1 MSYAHLFFPENDLA
15 LASDL
20 SNYTPPRM
28 ARATHAA
35 GETLPMWYGRPG
47 DVFICNGV
55 NNSWFNAMSE
65 AFALRTDVFPHRP
78 EEYTPRPWGWSKAT
92 RRRLIAE
99 GFSVDRLPDDAAL
112 DAIRS
117 LSHRRSSVIIA
128 DALAAFLPDFRFTPP
143 AVEAFPVD
151 EALTVIDAFGGD
163 CVIKSPWSNAG
174 RGIAFTRGFSE
185 NALAQRISD
194 IINAYNSV
202 LIERAFDN
210 ICDFAMLFESTDSG
224 DVRYVGLSLF
234 ETDKRGAYMRNIV
247 ANDIILADKI
257 AEFLPENILRP
268 VADSLCAIL
277 SDYIGGKYRGPLGI
291 DMLVARTN
299 AGNILN
305 PCVELNL
312 RNTMG
317 HVAHA
322 LAENVLA
329 ADKTAVFACT
339 VNPDYKSPLIT
350 DPLADAIIV
359 GNRLA
364 GGSFCLNPPTS
375 PFLFTLSV
383 S

>member
-78 EEYTPRPWGWSKAT
+78 EEYTPRPWGWSKAS

-112 DAIRS
+112 NQIRS

-143 AVEAFPVD
+143 AVEAFTVD

-277 SDYIGGKYRGPLGI
+277 SDYIVGKYRGPLGI

-329 ADKTAVFACT
+329 ADKTAVFACN

>member
-78 EEYTPRPWGWSKAT
+78 EEYTPRPWGWSKAS

-99 GFSVDRLPDDAAL
+99 GFSADRLPDDAAL
-112 DAIRS
+112 NQIRS

-128 DALAAFLPDFRFTPP
+128 DAIASLMPDICFTPP
-143 AVEAFPVD
+143 AS
-151 EALTVIDAFGGD
+151 EALNIDDALEIIDIFGGD

-202 LIERAFDN
+202 LIERSFDN
-210 ICDFAMLFESTDSG
+210 ICDFAMLFESTDNG
-224 DVRYVGLSLF
+224 AVRFVGFSLF

-247 ANDIILADKI
+247 ANDKILNDKISKFISQNILQRVADK
-257 AEFLPENILRP
+257 
-268 VADSLCAIL
+268 LCRIL
-277 SDYIGGKYRGPLGI
+277 SEYICAKYIGPLGI
-291 DMLVARTN
+291 DMLIASTPE
-299 AGNILN
+299 GNILN

-329 ADKTAVFACT
+329 ADKTAVFACN

>member
-78 EEYTPRPWGWSKAT
+78 EEYTPRPWGWSKAS

-143 AVEAFPVD
+143 AVEAFTVD
-151 EALTVIDAFGGD
+151 EALTVIDAFGGN

-329 ADKTAVFACT
+329 ADKTAVFACN

-364 GGSFCLNPPTS
+364 GGFFCLNPPTS

>member
-78 EEYTPRPWGWSKAT
+78 EEYTPRPWGWSKAS

-143 AVEAFPVD
+143 AVEAFTVD
-151 EALTVIDAFGGD
+151 EALNVINALGGD

-329 ADKTAVFACT
+329 ADKTAVFACN

-350 DPLADAIIV
+350 DPLAGAIIV

>member
-78 EEYTPRPWGWSKAT
+78 EEYTPRPWGWSKAS

-112 DAIRS
+112 NQIRS

-143 AVEAFPVD
+143 AVEAFTVD

-185 NALAQRISD
+185 NALVQRISD

-329 ADKTAVFACT
+329 TDKTAVFACN

>member
-78 EEYTPRPWGWSKAT
+78 EEYTPRPWGWSKAS

-99 GFSVDRLPDDAAL
+99 GFSVDRLPDDATL
-112 DAIRS
+112 DAMRS

-128 DALAAFLPDFRFTPP
+128 DALASLLPAFRFTPP
-143 AVEAFPVD
+143 AVEAFTVD

-277 SDYIGGKYRGPLGI
+277 SDFIGGKYRGPLGI

-329 ADKTAVFACT
+329 ADKTAVFACN

>member
-224 DVRYVGLSLF
+224 EVRYVGLSLF

>member
-35 GETLPMWYGRPG
+35 GETLPMWYGRLG

-78 EEYTPRPWGWSKAT
+78 EEYTPRPWGWSKAS

-128 DALAAFLPDFRFTPP
+128 DALAALLPDFRFTPP
-143 AVEAFPVD
+143 AVEAFTVD

-277 SDYIGGKYRGPLGI
+277 SDFIGGKYRGPLGI

-329 ADKTAVFACT
+329 ADKTAVFACN

>member
-78 EEYTPRPWGWSKAT
+78 EEYTPRPWGWSKAS

-112 DAIRS
+112 NQIRS

-143 AVEAFPVD
+143 AVEAFTVD

>member
-78 EEYTPRPWGWSKAT
+78 EEYTPRPWGWSKAS

-99 GFSVDRLPDDAAL
+99 GFSADRLPDDATL
-112 DAIRS
+112 DAIRN

-143 AVEAFPVD
+143 AVEAFTVD

-329 ADKTAVFACT
+329 ADKTAVFACN

-350 DPLADAIIV
+350 DPLAGAVII

>member
-55 NNSWFNAMSE
+55 SNSWFNAMSE

-78 EEYTPRPWGWSKAT
+78 EEYTPRPWGWSKAS

-112 DAIRS
+112 NQIRS

-143 AVEAFPVD
+143 AVEAFTVD

-174 RGIAFTRGFSE
+174 RGIAFTHGFSE

-234 ETDKRGAYMRNIV
+234 KTDKRGAYMRNIV

-268 VADSLCAIL
+268 VADSLCTIL
-277 SDYIGGKYRGPLGI
+277 SDYISGKYRGPLGI

-329 ADKTAVFACT
+329 ADKTAVFACN

>member
-78 EEYTPRPWGWSKAT
+78 EEYTPRPWGWSKAS

-143 AVEAFPVD
+143 AVEAFTVD

-247 ANDIILADKI
+247 ANDIIIADKI

-329 ADKTAVFACT
+329 ADKTAVFACN

-350 DPLADAIIV
+350 DPLAGAIIV

>member
-78 EEYTPRPWGWSKAT
+78 EEYTPRPWGWSKAS
-92 RRRLIAE
+92 RRQLIAE

-112 DAIRS
+112 VAIRS

-143 AVEAFPVD
+143 AVEAFTVD

-234 ETDKRGAYMRNIV
+234 QTDKRGAYMRNIV

-268 VADSLCAIL
+268 VANSLCAIL
-277 SDYIGGKYRGPLGI
+277 SDYISGKYRGPLGI
-291 DMLVARTN
+291 DMLVALTN

-329 ADKTAVFACT
+329 ADKTAVFACN

-350 DPLADAIIV
+350 DPLAGAIIV

>member
-55 NNSWFNAMSE
+55 SNSWFTAMAE
-65 AFALRTDVFPHRP
+65 AFSLRTDVFPHRP
-78 EEYTPRPWGWSKAT
+78 EEYTPRPWGWSKAS

-128 DALAAFLPDFRFTPP
+128 DALAAFLSDFRFTPP
-143 AVEAFPVD
+143 AVEAFTAE
-151 EALTVIDAFGGD
+151 EALNVINAFGGD

-329 ADKTAVFACT
+329 ADKTAVFACN

-350 DPLADAIIV
+350 DPLAGAIII

>member
-78 EEYTPRPWGWSKAT
+78 EEYTPRLWGWSKAS

-143 AVEAFPVD
+143 AVEAFTVD

-247 ANDIILADKI
+247 ANDIIIADKI

-329 ADKTAVFACT
+329 ADKTAVFACN

-350 DPLADAIIV
+350 DPLAGAIIV

>member
-78 EEYTPRPWGWSKAT
+78 EEYTPRPWGWSKAS

-112 DAIRS
+112 NQIRS

-143 AVEAFPVD
+143 AVEAFTVD

-185 NALAQRISD
+185 NALVQRISD

-202 LIERAFDN
+202 LFERAFDN

-329 ADKTAVFACT
+329 TDKTAVFACN